1 MNRKQITTEQ
11 IEKARELVKDFK
23 KQKERD
29 CYVYCG
35 TLDNDSYCKFIGINF
50 DTVRLL
56 GDVSYSIEYVKT
68 SENKYRLNCL
78 TYVCNTVMNDFC
90 FLLADDT
97 DFLGLFTEEKNE
109 EKQKEK
115 DISLEDF
122 FNDNPGNVLRKL
134 KEMYPDVVSDIVEEV
149 IHDIRNYDLD
159 DSDVEY
165 FAEEYIRDNPVA
177 SVEVAEEY
185 LDSDDK
191 KRFMHSWIDEI

>member
-11 IEKARELVKDFK
+11 IEKARELAKDFR
-23 KQKERD
+23 KEKGHD
-29 CYVYCG
+29 YYVYCG
-35 TLDNDSYCKFIGINF
+35 TLDNDSYCKFIGIDF

-56 GDVSYSIEYVKT
+56 GDVGYSIEYVKT

-78 TYVCNTVMNDFC
+78 TYACNTVVNDFC

-97 DFLGLFTEEKNE
+97 DFMGLFAEDKKKKEEEKNT
-109 EKQKEK
+109 
-115 DISLEDF
+115 SLEDF
-122 FNDNPGNVLRKL
+122 FNDNSGNVVRKL

-165 FAEEYIRDNPVA
+165 FAKEYIEDNPIA

-191 KRFMHSWIDEI
+191 KRFMRAWIDEI